1 MVDQI
6 ASPGRRRFLA
16 IATSAVGA
24 AGTAVAAV
32 PFVRS
37 MQPAKDTLAMSTA
50 EVDISKVEPGQLIVV
65 PWQGKPVFILRRTPA
80 ILKRIETEFVTLRD
94 PDNLDPEGGQ
104 IPSWFRDA
112 NQRMRTYRSRR
123 LEWYVSSGICTH
135 LGCIPLPRVAPATP
149 DLGSDWPGGF
159 WCPCH
164 GSRYDLSGR
173 VLAGYPAPRNL
184 ELYEYKFLSD
194 TKILIG

>member
-1 MVDQI
+1 
-6 ASPGRRRFLA
+6 
-16 IATSAVGA
+16 
-24 AGTAVAAV
+24 
-32 PFVRS
+32 
-37 MQPAKDTLAMSTA
+37 MQPAKDTLAMATT

-80 ILKRIETEFVTLRD
+80 ILKRIETETVELRD
-94 PDNLDPEGGQ
+94 PDNLDPEGGE
-104 IPSWFRDA
+104 IPNWFRDA
-112 NQRMRTYRSRR
+112 DQPLRTFRSQR

-135 LGCIPLPRVAPATP
+135 LGCIPLPRLEPAMP

-173 VLAGYPAPRNL
+173 VFAGYPAPRNL
-184 ELYEYKFLSD
+184 ELIEYRFLSD
-194 TKILIG
+194 TRILIG